1 MKQVDEMPTS
11 WQFVAVWQCHDGDLD
26 SAILKYGDT
35 GSLLTLKAAV
45 AVVATPVAVA
55 ADIVTLGGS
64 LTDREEPYTAEQV
77 SNVVKNLE
85 NAAKP
90 RK

>member
-1 MKQVDEMPTS
+1 MFGLFE
-11 WQFVAVWQCHDGDLD
+11 DL
-26 SAILKYGDT
+26 A
-35 GSLLTLKAAV
+35 KAAV

-55 ADIVTLGGS
+55 ADVVTLGGS
-64 LTDREEPYTAEQV
+64 LTDRDKPYTAEQV

-90 RK
+90 NR